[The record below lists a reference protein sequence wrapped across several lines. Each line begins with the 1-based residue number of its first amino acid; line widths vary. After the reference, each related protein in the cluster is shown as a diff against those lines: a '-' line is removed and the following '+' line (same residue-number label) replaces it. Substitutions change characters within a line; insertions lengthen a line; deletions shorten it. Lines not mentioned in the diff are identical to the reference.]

1 MKARF
6 LLSLLIII
14 FSVNSHAKITV
25 QKLTTPAG
33 DNSSFSR
40 VFTDN
45 KSNVYLSWVKQNP
58 EKTMATLFFAQLDE
72 GGEHWQTPILVASG
86 NNWFNNWADFPSVV
100 IRDNKVTGHFLQK
113 SASGTYDYDVKLTMS
128 SDSGKTW
135 LAPFTAHN
143 DGVEAEH
150 GFVSMMPQANGN
162 TFVSWLDGRNSK
174 KTARSDEHGHAG
186 SMTLRAGV
194 FNSTG
199 VAVNRW
205 QLDHRV
211 CECCQTSAALT
222 PNGPIAVYRN
232 RSTHE
237 VRDIFI
243 TRLVDEIWTDP
254 VPVHIDGW
262 KISGCPVNGPVVMA
276 SDQDVAVAWFTGK
289 DQRHQVKLAIS
300 HDSGA
305 TFSAPI
311 IVAKEQALG
320 RVGMT
325 LLPNNDI
332 VVSWVKNAQQ
342 STELILSR
350 YSSKGELLSNTPVTL
365 LSKSRRS
372 GFPVITSIENRVFVS
387 WTNIEQGQKVELA
400 QVDYPD

>member
-6 LLSLLIII
+6 LFSLLITL
-14 FSVNSHAKITV
+14 FCVYSHAKVTV

-58 EKTMATLFFAQLDE
+58 EKTMATLFFAQLDDD
-72 GGEHWQTPILVASG
+72 GQQWQAPIQVASG

-100 IRDNKVTGHFLQK
+100 IKDNKITGHFLQK

-128 SDSGKTW
+128 ADSGKTW

-150 GFVSMMPQANGN
+150 GFVSMLAQANGN
-162 TFVSWLDGRNSK
+162 TLVSWLDGRNSK
-174 KTARSDEHGHAG
+174 KTASSDGHGHGG

-199 VAVNRW
+199 LAINRW
-205 QLDHRV
+205 LLDHRV
-211 CECCQTSAALT
+211 CECCQTSTALT
-222 PNGPIAVYRN
+222 SNGPIVVYRN

-243 TRLVDEIWTDP
+243 TRLVDDIWTDP

-262 KISGCPVNGPVVMA
+262 KIAGCPVNGPVVRA
-276 SDQDVAVAWFTGK
+276 KNQNVAVAWFTGK
-289 DQRHQVKLAIS
+289 DQIHQVKLVIS
-300 HDSGA
+300 NDSGA
-305 TFSAPI
+305 TFSSPI
-311 IVAKEQALG
+311 IIAKEQALG
-320 RVGMT
+320 RVSMT
-325 LLPNNDI
+325 LLPNKDI
-332 VVSWVKNAQQ
+332 VVSWVKSAQEN
-342 STELILSR
+342 TELVLSR
-350 YSSKGELLSNTPVTL
+350 YSYKGVLLSNTSVTSL
-365 LSKSRRS
+365 GKSRRS
-372 GFPVITSIENRVFVS
+372 GFPVITSVENRVFVS
-387 WTNIEQGQKVELA
+387 WTNIEQAQKVELA
-400 QVDYPD
+400 QVDYDY